1 MDQDREEVLNTFN
14 KTKQAELAE
23 KDRLHE
29 EAIAHHQNLF
39 AEMEAKLK
47 GDIADKMNEIN
58 DLVTRHHENI
68 VSITSAKNADIE
80 AEKNRHT
87 ETKQTLSSQISQLTG
102 DLSTATAK
110 ITVCPPL
117 PLN

>member
-1 MDQDREEVLNTFN
+1 MDQEREKERN
-14 KTKQAELAE
+14 KFDNNKQAELAE

-47 GDIADKMNEIN
+47 GDIADKVNEMN
-58 DLVTRHHENI
+58 DLVGRHHENI
-68 VSITSAKNADIE
+68 VSITNAKNADIE
-80 AEKNRHT
+80 AEKNRHA

-110 ITVCPPL
+110 IAVPPPL
-117 PLN
+117 LLN